1 MVVLLVDGLETCR
14 SPRQSGP
21 CGGFFRRWYYNIVNG
36 TCDEMVYGGCGGN
49 DNNFEDRD
57 DCENFKNQV
66 PCKYLIT
73 VMPNIFNMLG
83 I

>member
-1 MVVLLVDGLETCR
+1 M
-14 SPRQSGP
+14 
-21 CGGFFRRWYYNIVNG
+21 I
-36 TCDEMVYGGCGGN
+36 YGGCGGN